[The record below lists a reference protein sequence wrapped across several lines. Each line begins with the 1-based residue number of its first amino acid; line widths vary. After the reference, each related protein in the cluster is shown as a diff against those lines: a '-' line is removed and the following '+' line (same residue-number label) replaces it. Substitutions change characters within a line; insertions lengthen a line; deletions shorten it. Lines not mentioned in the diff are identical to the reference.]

1 METQNTCSD
10 ELSIVENM
18 INLQKN
24 TIKLENPNVKSIF
37 DDPFIH
43 IEKNNIDK
51 NLCSKIINYI
61 HNDNRID
68 RYDNQIGYKERVL
81 VGGQKD
87 LNSIVVSRYLY
98 SILEI
103 SRFKDTFFKE
113 VENILFFKLRNSL
126 KTYFE
131 KLSVFNIKYNDFIFD
146 SGFRI
151 QIYKK
156 GTGKISWHNDSGLI
170 TSYSSRKISFIWYLN
185 DIEDGGETTFLN
197 GKITPETGT
206 LLLFPSTWTYVHR
219 GEIPI
224 SSDKYIIIG
233 WLFTLNNE

>member
-1 METQNTCSD
+1 MEIQNELRN

-18 INLQKN
+18 ISLQKN
-24 TIKLENPNVKSIF
+24 TIKLENPNVKNIF
-37 DDPFIH
+37 DDPFIY

-51 NLCSKIINYI
+51 QLCSKIINYI
-61 HNDNRID
+61 HNDNRIVPGKSS
-68 RYDNQIGYKERVL
+68 RRV
-81 VGGQKD
+81 GQKD
-87 LNSIVVSRYLY
+87 WKSKCSSITDKKEMETT
-98 SILEI
+98 ILEM
-103 SRFKDTFFKE
+103 SRFKDTFFEE

-126 KTYFE
+126 KIYFE

-156 GTGKISWHNDSGLI
+156 GTGKINWHNDSGII
-170 TSYSSRKISFIWYLN
+170 TNYASRTISFMWYLN
-185 DIEDGGETTFLN
+185 DIEDGGETKFLN
-197 GKITPETGT
+197 GKIKPEAGT

-219 GEIPI
+219 GEISI

-233 WLFTLNNE
+233 WLFTLNNG

>member
-1 METQNTCSD
+1 METQNKFSD

-18 INLQKN
+18 IRLQKN
-24 TIKLENPNVKSIF
+24 TIKLENPNVKNIF

-61 HNDNRID
+61 QNDNRIVPGMSS
-68 RYDNQIGYKERVL
+68 REV
-81 VGGQKD
+81 GQKD
-87 LNSIVVSRYLY
+87 WNSVVVKSEMET
-98 SILEI
+98 SVLEI
-103 SRFKDTFFKE
+103 SRFEDTFFEE

-146 SGFRI
+146 GGFRI

-156 GTGKISWHNDSGLI
+156 GTGKISWHNDSGII
-170 TSYSSRKISFIWYLN
+170 TSCSSRKISFIWYLN
-185 DIEDGGETTFLN
+185 DIENGGETTFLN
-197 GKITPETGT
+197 GKIKPETGT

>member
-1 METQNTCSD
+1 METQNKFGD

-18 INLQKN
+18 IRLQKN
-24 TIKLENPNVKSIF
+24 DIKLENPNVKNIF

-61 HNDNRID
+61 YNDNRID
-68 RYDNQIGYKERVL
+68 NYKITYKERVL
-81 VGGQKD
+81 VDGQKV
-87 LNSIVVSRYLY
+87 LNSVEISRYLY
-98 SILEI
+98 SILEM
-103 SRFKDTFFKE
+103 SRFEDTFFKE
-113 VENILFFKLRNSL
+113 VEHILFFKLRNSL
-126 KTYFE
+126 KAYFE

-146 SGFRI
+146 GGFRI

-156 GTGKISWHNDSGLI
+156 GTGKISWHNDSGII
-170 TSYSSRKISFIWYLN
+170 TSCSSRKISFIWYLN
-185 DIEDGGETTFLN
+185 DIENGGETTFLN
-197 GKITPETGT
+197 GKIKPETGT

>member
-1 METQNTCSD
+1 METQNKFSD

-18 INLQKN
+18 IRLQKN
-24 TIKLENPNVKSIF
+24 TIKLENPNVKNIF

-61 HNDNRID
+61 YNDNRID
-68 RYDNQIGYKERVL
+68 NYKITYKERVL
-81 VGGQKD
+81 VDGQKV
-87 LNSIVVSRYLY
+87 LNSVEVSRYLY
-98 SILEI
+98 SILEM
-103 SRFKDTFFKE
+103 SRFEDTFFKE
-113 VENILFFKLRNSL
+113 VEHILFFKLRNSL
-126 KTYFE
+126 KAYFE

-146 SGFRI
+146 GGFRI

-156 GTGKISWHNDSGLI
+156 GTGKISWHNDSGII
-170 TSYSSRKISFIWYLN
+170 TSCSSRKISFIWYLN
-185 DIEDGGETTFLN
+185 DIENGGETTFLN
-197 GKITPETGT
+197 GKIKPETGT